1 MSTLTDEIRRP
12 AIIQLPTP
20 AKGRSTS
27 VFDALKRRKTIREIS
42 PKALPFQELSDLLW
56 AACGINRKNGPFGL
70 PGRTAA
76 SASNSQEIDL
86 YVALE
91 TGVYLYDGVN
101 NLLISNV
108 ADDLRGGA
116 LTPGQRGVEAKAPVE
131 LIYVV
136 DIDRFT
142 HTRGFPERGLQDPEV
157 QMSYY
162 YVDTGL
168 IAGNVYLF
176 AAAQGLAAWFHNCHK
191 TDLARR
197 LGLRPEQRV
206 LFAQSVGYPEKE
218 PRPPDFARSRL

>member
-1 MSTLTDEIRRP
+1 MIP
-12 AIIQLPTP
+12 I
-20 AKGRSTS
+20 
-27 VFDALKRRKTIREIS
+27 
-42 PKALPFQELSDLLW
+42 
-56 AACGINRKNGPFGL
+56 
-70 PGRTAA
+70 
-76 SASNSQEIDL
+76 
-86 YVALE
+86 
-91 TGVYLYDGVN
+91 
-101 NLLISNV
+101 V

-116 LTPGQRGVEAKAPVE
+116 LTPGQLGVEAKAPVQ

-142 HTRGFPERGLQDPEV
+142 HTRGFQERGLQDPEV

-176 AAAQGLAAWFHNCHK
+176 AAAEGLAAWFHNCHR

-206 LFAQSVGYPEKE
+206 FLLNRWDILKKSGGILWVGSC
-218 PRPPDFARSRL
+218 RQARTITRSRLCSDRSNTHNYRERLAQPRRRLNGV